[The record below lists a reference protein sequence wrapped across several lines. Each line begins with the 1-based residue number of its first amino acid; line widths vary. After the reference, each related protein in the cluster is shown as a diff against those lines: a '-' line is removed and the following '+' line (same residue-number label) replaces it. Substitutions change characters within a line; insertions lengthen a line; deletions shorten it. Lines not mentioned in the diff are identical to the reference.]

1 MMAAQ
6 PGAKANNFTNVIADA
21 DDDWDNEDS
30 PAKDLSNKVNQR
42 ASDGMGFFN
51 RGPLD
56 AQPSASQKQ
65 PKATTMNNR
74 QVPTQQ
80 QFSNQ
85 M

>member
-1 MMAAQ
+1 MAAQQ

-30 PAKDLSNKVNQR
+30 PAKDVSSKVNQR

-56 AQPSASQKQ
+56 AQPGASNKQ
-65 PKATTMNNR
+65 PKATSMNNR
-74 QVPTQQ
+74 QVP
-80 QFSNQ
+80 S
-85 M
+85 